1 MGRSWGEL
9 GNLDKHRG
17 QANPGDDP
25 EDAWLKN
32 MFLIPIFRENVPV
45 FREMQVCSDHPVV

>member
-32 MFLIPIFRENVPV
+32 MFLIPIFRENAPV